1 MGKMLKRAMVAVVG
15 AGMGALVGLLV
26 DYLGAGNIAL
36 FAGALAG
43 AIIPLAVL
51 GRPGH

>member
-1 MGKMLKRAMVAVVG
+1 MGKRIMVAIIG
-15 AGMGALVGLLV
+15 AGMGALVGLPI

-36 FAGALAG
+36 IACAIAGAV
-43 AIIPLAVL
+43 IPLAVL